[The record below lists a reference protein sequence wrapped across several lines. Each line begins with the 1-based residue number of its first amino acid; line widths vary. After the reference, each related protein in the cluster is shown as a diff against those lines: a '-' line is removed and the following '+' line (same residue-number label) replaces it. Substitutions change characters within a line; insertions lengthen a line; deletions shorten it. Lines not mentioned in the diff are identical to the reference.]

1 MDDMVT
7 NTKILKRSLQN
18 LGVSKESIVC
28 VYDGVEALE
37 QSRSQKRRFSLVF
50 MDHEMP
56 RMTGSKAAKKMR
68 VEGFEGWITGLTG
81 NASKK
86 IQAAFLDAGL
96 DEMIAKPFKQD
107 DLSSTIA
114 SAAQCES
121 KDSTMK
127 RKR

>member
-1 MDDMVT
+1 MVT

-37 QSRSQKRRFSLVF
+37 QSQSQKRKFSVVF

-56 RMTGSKAAKKMR
+56 QMTGSEAAKKMR
-68 VEGFEGWITGLTG
+68 TEGFKGWIAGLTG

-86 IQAAFLDAGL
+86 SQAAFLDAGL
-96 DEMIAKPFKQD
+96 DEMIVKPFKQSE
-107 DLSSTIA
+107 LSSTIA
-114 SAAQCES
+114 SAVLCES
-121 KDSTMK
+121 RDFTMK